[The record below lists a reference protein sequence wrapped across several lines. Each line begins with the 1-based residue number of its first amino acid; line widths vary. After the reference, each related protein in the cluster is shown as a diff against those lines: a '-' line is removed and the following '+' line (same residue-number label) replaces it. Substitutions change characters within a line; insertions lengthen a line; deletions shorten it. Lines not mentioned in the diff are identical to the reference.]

1 MIGRNGLRERLLD
14 SVDVITGVSGG
25 SFTALAYGLY
35 GDRLFSEYEQRF
47 LKRNVQGELIGRA
60 LNPVY
65 WGPLSSPYWGRSELA
80 VDLYD
85 EILFNGATF
94 ADLQRGSGPMIVAS
108 ATDLSSGARFY
119 FTQKMFD
126 ILCSDLAPSGCR
138 ARRHRRR
145 ACRSCCR
152 R

>member
-1 MIGRNGLRERLLD
+1 M
-14 SVDVITGVSGG
+14 SGG

-60 LNPVY
+60 VNPIN
-65 WGPLSSPYWGRSELA
+65 WRPLSSPYWGRSELA
-80 VDLYD
+80 ADLYD
-85 EILFNGATF
+85 EVLFNGATF
-94 ADLQRGSGPMIVAS
+94 ADLQRGPGPMIAVS
-108 ATDLSSGARFY
+108 ATDLNSGSRFY

-126 ILCSDLAPSGCR
+126 ILCSDLGAVPCR
-138 ARRHRRR
+138 ARQHRRL
-145 ACRSCCR
+145 ACRSYCR